1 MPLPE
6 QVPPQSKIFYW
17 KIFFTA
23 FSGLRGE
30 PAVTIRSGL
39 AGGNYRGEFSTGP
52 AAAPAA

>member
-17 KIFFTA
+17 NIFFTA
-23 FSGLRGE
+23 FSCLRGE